1 MIDFWKMMGFLV
13 TNDNFRADLF
23 GIPLRTYTMLSNQRA
38 RIPGDPAADPASGGN
53 DYALIRGLLQPYLPG
68 VALSLMGMGEM
79 LISLT
84 HQSFRD
90 DATTVAGLITDLGLG
105 APDDDNFYIAL
116 GAMILDSNLT
126 SKLLTGNAWN
136 QWGFGAVTAD
146 DRDKLNGILN
156 PNVSATI
163 PNAVH
168 NFCVNLWGHECNDN
182 LIEWPAHTHPVAI

>member
-23 GIPLRTYTMLSNQRA
+23 SIPLRTYTMMANQRA
-38 RIPGDPAADPASGGN
+38 RIPGDPAASPASGGN
-53 DYALIRGLLQPYLPG
+53 DYALIRGLVQPYLTGMP
-68 VALSLMGMGEM
+68 LSLMALGEM
-79 LISLT
+79 LVSLT
-84 HQSFRD
+84 HQDFRA
-90 DATTVAGLITDLGLG
+90 DATNVARLIGGLGLS

-126 SKLLTGNAWN
+126 PKLLAGDWEP
-136 QWGFGAVTAD
+136 WGFGAVTAN
-146 DRDKLNGILN
+146 DRDRLNRILN
-156 PNVSATI
+156 PAVSPAI

-168 NFCVNLWGHECNDN
+168 DFCVNLWGHECNDN